1 MKPALNTEELLL
13 VYRFRKLDKKTQS
26 CVKSFMR
33 GLLETEPKRKNR
45 PCAANTETAKI
56 KIN

>member
-33 GLLETEPKRKNR
+33 GLLEIELKTKK
-45 PCAANTETAKI
+45 AAPAI
-56 KIN
+56 GHRDD